1 MSAIGLR
8 QTIVIAL
15 FAILLLSSGTAHGQ
29 NTVWSGHY
37 GGYYNDAGYSSAPT
51 TDGGLFV
58 AGSTYSFGNGDHDI
72 YVLKVDSIGDTLWSR
87 TFGGASTDF
96 GRDVIAT
103 NDSGCIVV
111 GSTASSGAGKEDMI
125 ILAVNS
131 DGSLRWSK
139 TYGGANSDEAWS
151 VRSTSDGNLIV
162 CGTTSS
168 SGAGYGDLW
177 LFKMSMTGDS
187 IWARTFGGVGGES
200 GMAVREAFDGY
211 VAIGS
216 TGSFGAGYSS
226 IYAVKTSFAGD
237 SVWAKTFGGD
247 KADNGY
253 ALEISNFGDYVIAG
267 ATSSYGLGYNDAY
280 IVDISPDGNV
290 MWEQTYGG
298 TKDDRA
304 YSIRTTPSGDLIVG
318 GTTESFGAGAVDM
331 YLLKLNPIG
340 GVIWSKTYGGTL
352 SDYCRNVSIDLKGN
366 YLLSGYSYS
375 YATGGTDL
383 YMLSVTGDS
392 PTPVEELP
400 IESLPDGY
408 ALFQN
413 YPNPFNGATHIQF
426 TLPRRAAVTLTI
438 YNVLGQQVRRFEES
452 THSAGLFQLDWDGT
466 DDRHSEVAS
475 GIYFYSLT
483 TSDLTITKKMILVK

>member
-1 MSAIGLR
+1 
-8 QTIVIAL
+8 
-15 FAILLLSSGTAHGQ
+15 
-29 NTVWSGHY
+29 
-37 GGYYNDAGYSSAPT
+37 
-51 TDGGLFV
+51 
-58 AGSTYSFGNGDHDI
+58 
-72 YVLKVDSIGDTLWSR
+72 
-87 TFGGASTDF
+87 
-96 GRDVIAT
+96 
-103 NDSGCIVV
+103 
-111 GSTASSGAGKEDMI
+111 
-125 ILAVNS
+125 
-131 DGSLRWSK
+131 
-139 TYGGANSDEAWS
+139 
-151 VRSTSDGNLIV
+151 
-162 CGTTSS
+162 
-168 SGAGYGDLW
+168 
-177 LFKMSMTGDS
+177 
-187 IWARTFGGVGGES
+187 
-200 GMAVREAFDGY
+200 
-211 VAIGS
+211 
-216 TGSFGAGYSS
+216 
-226 IYAVKTSFAGD
+226 
-237 SVWAKTFGGD
+237 
-247 KADNGY
+247 
-253 ALEISNFGDYVIAG
+253 
-267 ATSSYGLGYNDAY
+267 
-280 IVDISPDGNV
+280 
-290 MWEQTYGG
+290 
-298 TKDDRA
+298 
-304 YSIRTTPSGDLIVG
+304 
-318 GTTESFGAGAVDM
+318 M